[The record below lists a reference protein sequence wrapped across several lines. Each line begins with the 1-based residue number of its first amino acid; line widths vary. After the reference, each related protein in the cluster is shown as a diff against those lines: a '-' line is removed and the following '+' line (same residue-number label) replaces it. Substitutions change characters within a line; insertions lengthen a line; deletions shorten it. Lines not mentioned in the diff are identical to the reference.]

1 MQALLNKSWLNLK
14 HYIGGGT
21 AATTYR
27 NNQANY
33 WNLLYTG
40 SIFIGTPLQEFPG
53 VIWDTGSG
61 SLLIESSE
69 CSNCDTE
76 NPVFQVDS
84 SSSFSYTAS
93 PPTAGGV
100 TYLDGTSLLGNWA

>member
-1 MQALLNKSWLNLK
+1 MQAWLNESWLTLK
-14 HYIGGGT
+14 HYFGGGT

-93 PPTAGGV
+93 PPTPGGV